1 MDEVGHGNNTDP
13 NNLGTGSNIGSNVG
27 GGNGARIVALLPPE
41 NEHPRILALRF
52 DLRLPDNV
60 LARIDSAVISR
71 FFDSLKAKLKADS
84 NKKRLAGKRVHPCP
98 PRYVWVREFNQPAEK
113 KHYHVLLLLNK
124 DAYAF
129 LGDYRA
135 SEGNLAAL
143 ITQAWFSALGI
154 NDKRYQSLTYF
165 PKNPCYYLDEKTLN
179 ADGVYAKLMT
189 RVSYLAK
196 ERSKVSV
203 EGERNFGYSLK

>member
-1 MDEVGHGNNTDP
+1 MNAD
-13 NNLGTGSNIGSNVG
+13 NIIESYGPLNPDYLNRMTKTIQS
-27 GGNGARIVALLPPE
+27 AL
-41 NEHPRILALRF
+41 NEHLRTFALRV
-52 DLRLPDNV
+52 DLRLPDDV

-84 NKKRLAGKRVHPCP
+84 NKKRAEGKRIHHSTL
-98 PRYVWVREFNQPAEK
+98 RYVWVREFNQPGEK

-143 ITQAWFSALGI
+143 ITQAWLSALGI

-165 PKNPCYYLDEKTLN
+165 PKNPCYYLDAKTLGIN
-179 ADGVYAKLMT
+179 GVYAELMV

-196 ERSKVSV
+196 ERSKVSDD
-203 EGERNFGYSLK
+203 GERNFGCSQG

>member
-1 MDEVGHGNNTDP
+1 MSTK
-13 NNLGTGSNIGSNVG
+13 NIITSYGPLNSDYL
-27 GGNGARIVALLPPE
+27 NGINKTIQAALE
-41 NEHPRILALRF
+41 EHPRTFALRV
-52 DLRLPDNV
+52 DLRLPDDV
-60 LARIDSAVISR
+60 LARIDAAVISR

-84 NKKRLAGKRVHPCP
+84 NKKRAEGKRVHPCTL
-98 PRYVWVREFNQPAEK
+98 RYVWVREFNQREYK

-143 ITQAWFSALGI
+143 ITQSWLSALGFK
-154 NDKRYQSLTYF
+154 DERYQSLAYF
-165 PKNPCYYLDEKTLN
+165 PDNPCYYLDVKTLDT
-179 ADGVYAKLMT
+179 DGVYEKLIT

-196 ERSKVSV
+196 ERSKISND
-203 EGERNFGYSLK
+203 GERNFGCSQR